1 MAIIALKAWYL
12 EHYQPIAEV
21 IQRPHD
27 LRLNRNS
34 LLKSALRADFLDES
48 PVIEGSVWFQRY
60 LEGETIEFY
69 IEGSGSYEIANVDLR
84 SQEIYFTKKDAVN
97 WLHPYL
103 YVSTQGVNLEA
114 KEAIANQLEAGI
126 QTLNRSSRVAI
137 GLKFSQPSST
147 EPWRVNNTQLRQI
160 RRSLLH
166 IVDLTPLSEQ
176 DGRLFCD
183 PQVCLEL
190 GYSLQNK
197 HTNQILILAQSNKTL
212 NGVMPFDLPEHRQLN
227 FKQATEL
234 AKTLPTL
241 LESALQPYRLIS

>member
-34 LLKSALRADFLDES
+34 LLKSALRADFLDEAQA
-48 PVIEGSVWFQRY
+48 IEGSVWFQRY

-69 IEGSGSYEIANVDLR
+69 IEGSGSYGIANVDLR
-84 SQEIYFTKKDAVN
+84 SQEIYFTKKDATN
-97 WLHPYL
+97 WLQPQI
-103 YVSTQGVNLEA
+103 YVSAQGVNLAA
-114 KEAIANQLEAGI
+114 KEAIAKELEKHIKAI
-126 QTLNRSSRVAI
+126 NKTSRIPIELN
-137 GLKFSQPSST
+137 FSQPKPA

-160 RRSLLH
+160 RQSLLH
-166 IVDLTPLSEQ
+166 IIDITPIASNS
-176 DGRLFCD
+176 GRLLCD

-197 HTNQILILAQSNKTL
+197 HTNQILLLSQRQSEL
-212 NGVMPFDLPEHRQLN
+212 EGVMPFDLPEHRQLS
-227 FKQATEL
+227 FEDAAEL
-234 AKTLPTL
+234 AKMLPTV
-241 LESALQPYRLIS
+241 LESSLQPYRLIS

>member
-48 PVIEGSVWFQRY
+48 SVIEGSVWFQCY

-69 IEGSGSYEIANVDLR
+69 VEGSGSYEIANVDLR

-97 WLHPYL
+97 WLHPYI
-103 YVSTQGVNLEA
+103 YVSSQGVNLEV
-114 KEAIANQLEAGI
+114 KEAIVNQLQASI
-126 QTLNRSSRVAI
+126 QSFNRSSRVAI
-137 GLKFSQPSST
+137 DLKFSQPNSI

-176 DGRLFCD
+176 AGRLFCD

-190 GYSLQNK
+190 GYSLQSK
-197 HTNQILILAQSNKTL
+197 HTNQILILAQSDETFT
-212 NGVMPFDLPEHRQLN
+212 GVMPFDLPEHRQLN
-227 FKQATEL
+227 FKNAAEL